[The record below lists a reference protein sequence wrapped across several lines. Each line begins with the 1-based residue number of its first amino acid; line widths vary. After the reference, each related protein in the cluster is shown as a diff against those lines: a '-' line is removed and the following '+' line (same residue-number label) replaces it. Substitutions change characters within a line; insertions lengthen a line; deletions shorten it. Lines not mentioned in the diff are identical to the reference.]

1 MNAPALPISRKAYI
15 RFTDRINR
23 VYGPDTSEANA
34 MITVLDRYLAGD
46 LSAGDTLP
54 ATSRTAFAFLRQEI
68 DLAIERSMRARE
80 RARQRRAEREAA
92 TQPALIP
99 ASLPAESHQPE
110 VSPTLPATEVPA
122 TDVTAETPLRLEVVY
137 ETVPTYEIL
146 NAMPRQQPPTLSRK
160 DRRALERRGSK
171 KRNKPLGSKP
181 SR

>member
-1 MNAPALPISRKAYI
+1 
-15 RFTDRINR
+15 
-23 VYGPDTSEANA
+23 

-46 LSAGDTLP
+46 HSAGDTLP

-68 DLAIERSMRARE
+68 DVAIQRSMRARE

-92 TQPALIP
+92 TQPAL
-99 ASLPAESHQPE
+99 SPAESPQPE
-110 VSPTLPATEVPA
+110 VSPTPPATEVPA

-181 SR
+181 SH

>member
-1 MNAPALPISRKAYI
+1 MNAPVLPISRKAYI

-92 TQPALIP
+92 TQPTL
-99 ASLPAESHQPE
+99 SPAESPQPE
-110 VSPTLPATEVPA
+110 VSTTLPATDAPA

-160 DRRALERRGSK
+160 DRRALERRSSK

>member
-1 MNAPALPISRKAYI
+1 MNAPVLPISRKAYI

-92 TQPALIP
+92 TQPTL
-99 ASLPAESHQPE
+99 SPAESPQPE
-110 VSPTLPATEVPA
+110 VSTTLPATDAPA

>member
-1 MNAPALPISRKAYI
+1 MNAPVLPISRKAYI

-46 LSAGDTLP
+46 HSAGDTLP

-92 TQPALIP
+92 TQPTL
-99 ASLPAESHQPE
+99 SPAESPQPE
-110 VSPTLPATEVPA
+110 VSTTLPATDAPA
-122 TDVTAETPLRLEVVY
+122 TDVTAETSLRLEVVY

-160 DRRALERRGSK
+160 DRRALERRSSK

>member
-46 LSAGDTLP
+46 HSAGDTLP

-92 TQPALIP
+92 TQPTL
-99 ASLPAESHQPE
+99 SPAESPQPE
-110 VSPTLPATEVPA
+110 VSTTLPATDAPA

-160 DRRALERRGSK
+160 DRRALERRSSK

>member
-1 MNAPALPISRKAYI
+1 MNAPVLPISRKAYI

-46 LSAGDTLP
+46 HSAGDTLP

-92 TQPALIP
+92 TQPAL
-99 ASLPAESHQPE
+99 SPAESPQPE
-110 VSPTLPATEVPA
+110 VSTTLPATDAPA

-160 DRRALERRGSK
+160 DRRALERRSSK

>member
-1 MNAPALPISRKAYI
+1 MNAPVLPISRKAYI

-46 LSAGDTLP
+46 HSAGDTLP

-92 TQPALIP
+92 TQPTL
-99 ASLPAESHQPE
+99 SPAESPQPE
-110 VSPTLPATEVPA
+110 VSTTLPATDAPA

-160 DRRALERRGSK
+160 DRRALERRSSK